1 MQNDITLS
9 LALFQPDIPQNL
21 GAAIRL
27 CACLGVQLHVIEPCG
42 FPWKDQ
48 KIKKSA
54 MDYKALIEIIRHDS
68 WNEFCRNTL
77 GQRKIL
83 MTTKTD
89 QAYTNFEFRPD
100 DILIA
105 GQESSGVPK
114 EIHESVDARITIPL
128 KGTARSMNVIN
139 ASSMILGEAL
149 RQIGCR

>member
-1 MQNDITLS
+1 MTLS

-21 GAAIRL
+21 GAAMRL

-54 MDYKALIEIIRHDS
+54 MDYNALIDIQRHDS
-68 WNEFCRNTL
+68 WESFCKTTSGR
-77 GQRKIL
+77 RKVL
-83 MTTKTD
+83 MTTKTERS
-89 QAYTNFEFRPD
+89 YTDFTFRPD

-105 GQESSGVPK
+105 GQESSGVP
-114 EIHESVDARITIPL
+114 ENVHQAVDARITIVM
-128 KGTARSMNVIN
+128 KGQARSMNVIN

-149 RQIGCR
+149 RQTN